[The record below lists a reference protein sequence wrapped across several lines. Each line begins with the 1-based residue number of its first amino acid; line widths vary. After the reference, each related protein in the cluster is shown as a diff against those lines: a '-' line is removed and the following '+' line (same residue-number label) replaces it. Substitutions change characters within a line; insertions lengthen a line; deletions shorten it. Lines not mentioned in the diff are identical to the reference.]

1 MAQRRTGSSSLVKL
15 LGNWHQDLPRTP
27 VYRQLADGLRLL
39 ILDGRLPL
47 DSRLPGERELAT
59 TLGVSRTTVATALA
73 QLRDEGYL
81 ASRQGSGSVTMLPE
95 GGQTVSRYRALPQ
108 HWISPRRHFP
118 LARKFIRLMLTR

>member
-15 LGNWHQDLPRTP
+15 LGNWHQDLPRIA

-59 TLGVSRTTVATALA
+59 ALG
-73 QLRDEGYL
+73 
-81 ASRQGSGSVTMLPE
+81 
-95 GGQTVSRYRALPQ
+95 
-108 HWISPRRHFP
+108 IS
-118 LARKFIRLMLTR
+118 